1 MKKQRGKILCF
12 ACLSLL
18 MTLVMLSIASGKTDA
33 YGLQEDPLVAVFET
47 GVHSRDFE
55 EVRYVI
61 LQCLMAGF
69 AEDHKI
75 DVSKDEVDAYLLA
88 QRRFM
93 ALDRQRRELRRTE
106 LREQLQSEQLTE
118 YRQ

>member
-33 YGLQEDPLVAVFET
+33 YGLQEETLVATVFET

-61 LQCLMAGF
+61 L
-69 AEDHKI
+69 
-75 DVSKDEVDAYLLA
+75 
-88 QRRFM
+88 
-93 ALDRQRRELRRTE
+93 
-106 LREQLQSEQLTE
+106 
-118 YRQ
+118 